1 MGLYGGTRARRRACS
16 ASAARRRPAAQA
28 TPQAAASPAGTGEA
42 SGRGERAEARDAKRA
57 ASAAPARKR
66 GLRSSDEGWPAGRR
80 ARLGVDQG
88 VVLERGGS
96 GAAAKRVGGGALPMV
111 ARRVSARGQ
120 QLGGA
125 KRDYGEGSPSGSSV
139 ACRAAVESL
148 AVVSRREST
157 RSRRALWAE
166 AGSSRDTLGVGC
178 CLVHCVLVPCS
189 SLCGSAVCLCVG
201 AFLVV

>member
-1 MGLYGGTRARRRACS
+1 MIERALKGARLPPASGARARGEMDAGGLAC
-16 ASAARRRPAAQA
+16 AAI
-28 TPQAAASPAGTGEA
+28 GTCLRTFF
-42 SGRGERAEARDAKRA
+42 SGRGERAEARNAKRA

-80 ARLGVDQG
+80 ARVGVDQG

-96 GAAAKRVGGGALPMV
+96 GVAAKRVGGGALPMV
-111 ARRVSARGQ
+111 ARQVSARGQ

-139 ACRAAVESL
+139 ACMAAVESL

-166 AGSSRDTLGVGC
+166 AGSSRG
-178 CLVHCVLVPCS
+178 
-189 SLCGSAVCLCVG
+189 
-201 AFLVV
+201 